1 MTVADGVRRVLETR
15 TRTPRRTFR
24 AQHKQ
29 ATTSDFK
36 LTVVANGIRYEYS
49 GTRTESCVNRAGIL
63 AAVDTNMGH
72 SELQAE
78 LGLYDFAGTMWE
90 LAPYSF
96 VVDWFVNING
106 LLYSICPSPVFKPLG
121 SWLTTTSTV
130 EIAGTVKCTVGDR
143 SSTGTFSVHR
153 QIKQRSANPDV
164 PAIAWNPNLNFG
176 KLLDAV
182 SLLKRFV
189 IFR

>member
-1 MTVADGVRRVLETR
+1 MWDL
-15 TRTPRRTFR
+15 
-24 AQHKQ
+24 
-29 ATTSDFK
+29 
-36 LTVVANGIRYEYS
+36 
-49 GTRTESCVNRAGIL
+49 
-63 AAVDTNMGH
+63 DT
-72 SELQAE
+72 
-78 LGLYDFAGTMWE
+78 
-90 LAPYSF
+90 YSF

-130 EIAGTVKCTVGDR
+130 EIKGTVKCTVAGR
-143 SSTGTFSVHR
+143 SKTGTFSVYR
-153 QIKQRSANPDV
+153 ETKQRLANPPV
-164 PAIAWNPNLNFG
+164 PAIAWNPNLDLG